1 MESCNPTKWNLAT
14 VPCPALGPGPGQPPS
29 PFSSKSCKTLIF
41 GFSGLENL
49 KMESCNPALLFVPCP
64 CALCPAPC
72 LRPCPAPC
80 PALCLGPAL
89 RPWPWPK
96 VANMLFLR
104 FSGLENLKM
113 ESCNPTNGILQ
124 PYPALCALPL
134 RALPALPCPCPW
146 RCSWP
151 CAWSWPWSASLPFL
165 LKKLQ
170 DCDFWVFRP

>member
-1 MESCNPTKWNLAT
+1 M
-14 VPCPALGPGPGQPPS
+14 
-29 PFSSKSCKTLIF
+29 
-41 GFSGLENL
+41 
-49 KMESCNPALLFVPCP
+49 PCP

-96 VANMLFLR
+96 VATMLFLR

-134 RALPALPCPCPW
+134 RALPALPCPWPCPW
-146 RCSWP
+146 SWSCKTVIFGFSGLENLKMESCNFAPLP
-151 CAWSWPWSASLPFL
+151 CALPCPL
-165 LKKLQ
+165 PQ
-170 DCDFWVFRP
+170 RCP